1 MGYFFV
7 LCGFLLVLYNSAMV
21 ETLKE
26 FFSQLHHLPELIRWG
41 GYTVLS
47 IIVFSETGLLA
58 GFFLPGD
65 SLLVTAG
72 LVCALDGQ
80 MKIEVL
86 LFLLS
91 IAAIVGDSTGYLIGK
106 FFGPKIFSKQDSF
119 FFRKSHV
126 EKTHAFYEKH
136 GPKTIILARFVP
148 IIRTFAPT
156 VAGVGNMDYKKFL
169 LYNAVGG
176 ILWVFS
182 MTLTGYWL
190 ARSIPG
196 IEKKIHYVI
205 LIVIFLSIL
214 PIIKEIWDAKK
225 KKP

>member
-1 MGYFFV
+1 MLSSMF
-7 LCGFLLVLYNSAMV
+7 

-26 FFSQLHHLPELIRWG
+26 LLSNLHNLQDLIHWG
-41 GYTVLS
+41 GYTLLFV
-47 IIVFSETGLLA
+47 IVFAETGLLI

-72 LVCALDGQ
+72 LVCALDQQ
-80 MKIEVL
+80 MRIEYLIGL
-86 LFLLS
+86 LC
-91 IAAIVGDSTGYLIGK
+91 IAAIVGDSGGYLIGRWA
-106 FFGPKIFSKQDSF
+106 GPKLFKKEDSLLF
-119 FFRKSHV
+119 KRSYV
-126 EKTHAFYEKH
+126 DKTHAFYEKH

-156 VAGVGNMDYKKFL
+156 VAGVANMNYRKFL
-169 LYNAVGG
+169 IYNVVGG
-176 ILWVFS
+176 ILWVCS
-182 MTLTGYWL
+182 MTLTGFLL

-214 PIIKEIWDAKK
+214 PIVKEIWEARKRK
-225 KKP
+225 H